1 MSEKQV
7 KRDDVKV
14 GDVWMSVCDNSM
26 TELLVVDAILHE
38 KFRVR
43 SNFYGEQYVSS
54 DALITD
60 YDLIIPAKFEGEKQ
74 DQKDD
79 MVNHPPHYKD
89 ESGIECIEVTKKGR
103 KDDSAKR
110 RYSLL
115 PKGTVNSV
123 VDVLEFGSKKYA
135 DNNWMKVPDAK
146 ARYYDAAMR
155 HLDAWFNGDIKD
167 AETGLPHL
175 AHAICCLMF
184 LMWFD
189 SEANQ

>member
-1 MSEKQV
+1 MNDREFKPWQPLQI
-7 KRDDVKV
+7 V
-14 GDVWMSVCDNSM
+14 GDSYVKCPKCENLSQLGSPNHDSLKSTGVCISCYREEM
-26 TELLVVDAILHE
+26 
-38 KFRVR
+38 
-43 SNFYGEQYVSS
+43 
-54 DALITD
+54 
-60 YDLIIPAKFEGEKQ
+60 
-74 DQKDD
+74 
-79 MVNHPPHYKD
+79 PPQ
-89 ESGIECIEVTKKGR
+89 GR

-135 DNNWMKVPDAK
+135 DNNWQKVPDAK

-155 HLDAWFNGDIKD
+155 HLDAWFGGELKD
-167 AETGLPHL
+167 SETGLPHL

-189 SEANQ
+189 SEANDD